1 MASPDHTKPTLQ
13 SDSHEIKQTLLHG
26 PTEGQQSLL
35 PVPDHRRRPDLPL
48 AQREIIESNLAYQT
62 ITRPSASWSWEKTE
76 KYVHYK
82 DTLLLEYLYDYPV
95 VAWVIGAEDARYA
108 VEAFLAREGMRK
120 LGLSV
125 YAEDTPF
132 SWWVRGEAA
141 PVDDNLSI
149 SNEVEAI
156 VDEQEEEV
164 VDEQE
169 EEVVDEQEEE
179 VVDEQ
184 EEEVEEVEEVE
195 SEQDAST
202 PELLLASPDIS
213 QLVDPAASEEP
224 QGSEDEHMSDLLQ
237 DDTTEEATAKPEP
250 RRSTRVAQQKLKE
263 EYDEQTKEESIGPNP
278 RTTQTKRT
286 VTLPKRS
293 KKKSVQSKQQE
304 EQRPRRRST
313 RVSAKRTFADEPWS
327 APKNQSN

>member
-62 ITRPSASWSWEKTE
+62 TTRPSASWSWEKTE

-164 VDEQE
+164 
-169 EEVVDEQEEE
+169 
-179 VVDEQ
+179 
-184 EEEVEEVEEVE
+184 EEVEEVE

-250 RRSTRVAQQKLKE
+250 RRSTRVAQQKLKG
-263 EYDEQTKEESIGPNP
+263 EYDQQTKEESIEPNP

-293 KKKSVQSKQQE
+293 KIKSVQSKQQE

>member
-35 PVPDHRRRPDLPL
+35 PVPDHRRRLDLPL

-62 ITRPSASWSWEKTE
+62 TTRPSASWSWEKTE
-76 KYVHYK
+76 KYVRYK
-82 DTLLLEYLYDYPV
+82 DTLLLEYLCDYPV
-95 VAWVIGAEDARYA
+95 VDWVIGAEDARYA

-120 LGLSV
+120 LGVSI

-132 SWWVRGEAA
+132 SWWIRGEAA

-164 VDEQE
+164 
-169 EEVVDEQEEE
+169 
-179 VVDEQ
+179 
-184 EEEVEEVEEVE
+184 EEVEEVE
-195 SEQDAST
+195 SEQDAAT

-213 QLVDPAASEEP
+213 QLADPAASEEP

-237 DDTTEEATAKPEP
+237 DDTTEEATVKPEP
-250 RRSTRVAQQKLKE
+250 RRSTRVAQQRLKE
-263 EYDEQTKEESIGPNP
+263 EYDQQNKEESIEPNP
-278 RTTQTKRT
+278 RTTQTKRS

>member
-13 SDSHEIKQTLLHG
+13 SDSREIKQTLLHG
-26 PTEGQQSLL
+26 PTAGQQSLL

-62 ITRPSASWSWEKTE
+62 TTRPSASWSWEKTE

-95 VAWVIGAEDARYA
+95 IAWVVGAEDARYA

-132 SWWVRGEAA
+132 SWWIRGEAA
-141 PVDDNLSI
+141 PVDDNLST

-164 VDEQE
+164 
-169 EEVVDEQEEE
+169 
-179 VVDEQ
+179 
-184 EEEVEEVEEVE
+184 EEVEEVG
-195 SEQDAST
+195 SEQDAAT

-213 QLVDPAASEEP
+213 QLTDPAASEEP
-224 QGSEDEHMSDLLQ
+224 RGSEDEHVSDLPQ
-237 DDTTEEATAKPEP
+237 DDISAEEATVKSEP

-263 EYDEQTKEESIGPNP
+263 EYDQETKEESIEPNP

-327 APKNQSN
+327 APRTQSN

>member
-1 MASPDHTKPTLQ
+1 
-13 SDSHEIKQTLLHG
+13 
-26 PTEGQQSLL
+26 
-35 PVPDHRRRPDLPL
+35 LPL

-62 ITRPSASWSWEKTE
+62 TTRPSASWSWEKTE

-95 VAWVIGAEDARYA
+95 FAWVIGAEDARYA

-120 LGLSV
+120 LDLCV

-149 SNEVEAI
+149 SNEVEA
-156 VDEQEEEV
+156 VE
-164 VDEQE
+164 
-169 EEVVDEQEEE
+169 
-179 VVDEQ
+179 DEQ
-184 EEEVEEVEEVE
+184 EEEVEEIGGMEVE
-195 SEQDAST
+195 PEAAT
-202 PELLLASPDIS
+202 PEPPLPSPNVPLLA
-213 QLVDPAASEEP
+213 DPATSEEP
-224 QGSEDEHMSDLLQ
+224 RGPEDEHMSDPPQ
-237 DDTTEEATAKPEP
+237 DDTTEEATAKPET

-263 EYDEQTKEESIGPNP
+263 EDDQQTKEESIEPNP

-293 KKKSVQSKQQE
+293 KKKSVQSKPQE